1 MKKDRLAALLL
12 VAVGLAL
19 LWPTQTSI
27 TQERLEHN
35 YRGHT
40 LPLERIAELPIQ
52 DLGIVTIGAILGGF
66 RSIAVDLLW
75 MKSDSYWHEGK
86 SHRMVPI
93 AKVISLL
100 EPHFVDCWV
109 LTGWHLA
116 YNMSVEADSV
126 DQARQLIRDGIAFL
140 IEGAKWN
147 PERHEIPREI
157 GWTYFDKLNEYEG
170 KGDAQGWPSSHLED
184 WRAAEWLIDSIRKLE
199 AEMRAGTLD
208 VAIENPPTYLERL
221 IAHGYERMPDIDKAL
236 EWYHISLDKYGDDHH
251 AVGAIKTITERYV
264 RAWALYRKA
273 EQAYSQERYS
283 EAIGLLQLAHQRL
296 IEDWQKDDPYDLI
309 GMHLKAKIHEFMA
322 VAATLN
328 GDMPA
333 AEQYYDQAFNIWLEM
348 AEHSSMDKLARRRL
362 LDLFRRCGR
371 PERWAKKIP
380 AGLND
385 VGLPETT
392 VRRPEEMGEAPG
404 GPAGHEH

>member
-1 MKKDRLAALLL
+1 
-12 VAVGLAL
+12 
-19 LWPTQTSI
+19 
-27 TQERLEHN
+27 
-35 YRGHT
+35 
-40 LPLERIAELPIQ
+40 
-52 DLGIVTIGAILGGF
+52 
-66 RSIAVDLLW
+66 
-75 MKSDSYWHEGK
+75 
-86 SHRMVPI
+86 
-93 AKVISLL
+93 
-100 EPHFVDCWV
+100 
-109 LTGWHLA
+109 
-116 YNMSVEADSV
+116 
-126 DQARQLIRDGIAFL
+126 
-140 IEGAKWN
+140 
-147 PERHEIPREI
+147 
-157 GWTYFDKLNEYEG
+157 
-170 KGDAQGWPSSHLED
+170 
-184 WRAAEWLIDSIRKLE
+184 LE

-371 PERWAKKIP
+371 PARWAKKIP